1 MVHLTADECRV
12 LGVLVEKAHTVAT
25 QYPMSLNSLVTG
37 CNQKSNRNPVINI
50 NEDRVV
56 KALESLRDKHLVLFA
71 NTAGSRVMKYRH
83 NCRET
88 LEIGTNELVV
98 LTELL
103 LRGPQTA
110 GEIRTRASRMHKL
123 GSLEELGNLLQ
134 FMMDRAEPLIR
145 SVPPSP
151 GSRAGRYA
159 QLLCP
164 HLHRLDEPS
173 SNVAPPAAASPSAP
187 PAPPAAPTA
196 PAATAPLSP
205 DAGSPGLVM
214 RIEAIEADVRRIAR
228 AIEQLADALGEEDI
242 LRSLKSSS
250 AGEQDEPS
258 GMP

>member
-56 KALESLRDKHLVLFA
+56 KSLESLRDKHLVLFA
-71 NTAGSRVMKYRH
+71 DTAGSRVMKYRH

-88 LEIGTNELVV
+88 LEVGTNELVV

-110 GEIRTRASRMHKL
+110 GEIRTRASRMHPL
-123 GSLEELGNLLQ
+123 GSLEELGNLLK
-134 FMMDRAEPLIR
+134 FMMDRDEPLIR
-145 SVPPSP
+145 SVQPAP
-151 GSRAGRYA
+151 GSRAGRFA

-164 HLHRLDEPS
+164 HLHRLDESPS
-173 SNVAPPAAASPSAP
+173 HVAPPAAMVPVAQASPVAPVAPVVPAGEESALISRLE
-187 PAPPAAPTA
+187 T
-196 PAATAPLSP
+196 LE
-205 DAGSPGLVM
+205 G
-214 RIEAIEADVRRIAR
+214 DVVRLRR
-228 AIEQLADALGEEDI
+228 AIEQMADALGETDI
-242 LRSLKSSS
+242 LDSLKASS
-250 AGEQDEPS
+250 ADESS
-258 GMP
+258 GDDVA